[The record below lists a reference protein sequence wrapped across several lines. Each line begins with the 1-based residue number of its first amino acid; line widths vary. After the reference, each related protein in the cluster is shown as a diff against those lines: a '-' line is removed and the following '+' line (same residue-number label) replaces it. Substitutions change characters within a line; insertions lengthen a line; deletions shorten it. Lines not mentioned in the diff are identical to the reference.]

1 MNEFNKLLT
10 SLLLLGAGFFA
21 ASFIGPP
28 EVVDRLSWYLS
39 SPASEDPQGL
49 RPMPFGTP
57 VTDETGWP
65 ERPAPEA
72 VASAPRPAPP
82 TERPSRPTAAVSA
95 MIAPASWPGE
105 RANDPGPA
113 APAQAGSVAPPPLD
127 DDWLNASTFD
137 RQESHSPATLR
148 AASPAA
154 AAPARPLTPI
164 ERTPHTVAKEPTV
177 WPELRSPLAEP
188 APSAPAPSAPASLDN
203 SPYGARPSFDAS
215 ASTSAFPPLTPNR
228 EAAPGSSLAPV
239 QRQPV
244 ATTYTQHVVTDG
256 DTLPT
261 IAERYLGD
269 SARAQEL
276 FELNRDRLDHPDVL
290 PIGMVL
296 RAPERRAALP
306 VEAPASHAFPPREPA
321 GAFTT
326 VAAHEEPGA
335 YARPATHAVARPV
348 TPLHAAEEP
357 PLTESQRLGP
367 ADPLYHHEVSW
378 DENRW

>member
-1 MNEFNKLLT
+1 MNELNKLLT

-49 RPMPFGTP
+49 RPMPFGSP

-65 ERPAPEA
+65 ERPAPQA
-72 VASAPRPAPP
+72 MASATAAAPP
-82 TERPSRPTAAVSA
+82 VDRPSRPTAAVSA
-95 MIAPASWPGE
+95 MIAPASWPGD
-105 RANDPGPA
+105 RSLDPGPA
-113 APAQAGSVAPPPLD
+113 ASPQASSIAPPPLD
-127 DDWLNASTFD
+127 DDWLNATTFD
-137 RQESHSPATLR
+137 RQESFANATPPTTSPAE
-148 AASPAA
+148 

-188 APSAPAPSAPASLDN
+188 PAAEAPSLDN
-203 SPYGARPSFDAS
+203 SPYGARPSFDAA
-215 ASTSAFPPLTPNR
+215 ASSSDFPPLRDRRSVAP
-228 EAAPGSSLAPV
+228 AASVAPV
-239 QRQPV
+239 ERQPV

-296 RAPERRAALP
+296 RTPERRTAPRIETP
-306 VEAPASHAFPPREPA
+306 VNQAFPPRGPT

-326 VAAHEEPGA
+326 VASHEEPGA
-335 YARPATHAVARPV
+335 YARPAAHAVSRPV
-348 TPLHAAEEP
+348 TPLNAAEEL
-357 PLTESQRLGP
+357 PLTESERLGP